1 MCGYVDALA
10 ASSTAVLFFF
20 GGGVGG
26 LMREA
31 AFVFSLPSSL
41 GGLCGFMLV
50 EEAAVVNDTRP
61 KVPCGHRKLFFLLIF
76 KKNTC

>member
-1 MCGYVDALA
+1 
-10 ASSTAVLFFF
+10 
-20 GGGVGG
+20 
-26 LMREA
+26 MREA

-61 KVPCGHRKLFFLLIF
+61 KVACGHRKLFFLLIL
-76 KKNTC
+76 KKKYMSKKRLCDGNTLKYLEFRLHLSQV